1 MTFLIE
7 PGLAFKQTNAKPDRT
22 ESKSPTGGSGDA
34 FARSLQQE
42 RGTDSGAEAES
53 APQGKTTDTEQTR
66 PQTLPPQ
73 DRRNE
78 ATAESEV
85 ILETS
90 ELEPSDEITTDET
103 ALNDTDTR
111 MVQKRDNDPDTADF
125 SEQDED
131 DAAPSLAG
139 VLAAPEDAAKLPAD
153 PETSPTDPETSKNVT
168 IESASTGNPE
178 VPADIRPEDT
188 PPAPE
193 VQAMTVQAAGQD
205 EVKQGT
211 SRTSDKD
218 ALVKS
223 TIEVPGSAA
232 AKPDVP
238 DTAITHSAGTTE
250 SNKDVVPDDG
260 AKSPEVDGTFLAELS
275 DGSPE
280 VSSDT
285 GKTGTIGQTAP
296 APEGSPQLAA
306 SALGASP
313 APQPASQP
321 VQSPVQM
328 TPTNAVVTASP
339 AETVK
344 IITDAVGSPDDTPD
358 RITVQLDPPELG
370 RVSIDFKFDA
380 HGIQHVTVTG
390 ESPEAMRQLRLMHF
404 ELTQALERSGL
415 SSQNMT
421 FQQQQSGHQQS
432 HTPASGRLFEN
443 IGPATDPTLLTS
455 ATLTAD
461 SIRPAR
467 SASGGLDIR
476 L

>member
-7 PGLAFKQTNAKPDRT
+7 PGLALKQTNAKPSRT
-22 ESKSPTGGSGDA
+22 DSKSPTGGSGDA

-42 RGTDSGAEAES
+42 RGTDSGAKAES

-73 DRRNE
+73 DRRND

-85 ILETS
+85 ILEAS

-111 MVQKRDNDPDTADF
+111 IVQKRDNNPDTADF

-139 VLAAPEDAAKLPAD
+139 ALAAPEDAAKLPAD
-153 PETSPTDPETSKNVT
+153 PETSKNMT

-250 SNKDVVPDDG
+250 SDKDVVPDDG

-285 GKTGTIGQTAP
+285 GKTGAIDQTSP
-296 APEGSPQLAA
+296 APDGSPQLAA
-306 SALGASP
+306 SALGTSP

-328 TPTNAVVTASP
+328 TPTNAIVTASP